1 MVMKTQADS
10 FQLSAEVDRAAAE
23 EARRDLADALGTS
36 DRELVEGFRRLG
48 LDGDTAEAFS
58 LLPLVYVA
66 WAEGRVSGPER
77 RRVLDAARSRGLVEG
92 TPAHDRVLD
101 WLEERPEE
109 RTFEVAL
116 RLIEHTLETT
126 AAGHGGA
133 RATRLLGECIQV
145 AKASGGVRGFVGEG
159 DDVCAE
165 EMAALRRV
173 AGYLIN

>member
-1 MVMKTQADS
+1 MKMQVDS
-10 FQLSAEVDRAAAE
+10 LQLSAEVDRAAAE
-23 EARRDLADALGTS
+23 EVRRDLADALGTC
-36 DRELVEGFRRLG
+36 DREIVEGFRLLG

-77 RRVLDAARSRGLVEG
+77 RRILDAARSRGLVEG
-92 TPAHDRVLD
+92 TPAHDRLLG

-109 RTFEVAL
+109 RAFEVAL
-116 RLIEHTLETT
+116 RLIRHTLETT
-126 AAGHGGA
+126 AEGQGGA
-133 RATRLLGECIQV
+133 RANHLLGECIQI
-145 AKASGGVRGFVGEG
+145 AKASGGVRGFVGGG

-173 AGYLIN
+173 AGYLVN